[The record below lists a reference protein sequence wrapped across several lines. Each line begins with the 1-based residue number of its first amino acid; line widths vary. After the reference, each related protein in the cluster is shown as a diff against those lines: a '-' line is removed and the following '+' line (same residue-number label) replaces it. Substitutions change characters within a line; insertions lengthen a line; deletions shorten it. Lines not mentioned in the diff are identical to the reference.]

1 MICLNTTL
9 KEFKKNKDFYIN
21 EKLNI
26 EDTPIYLN
34 GVRVYP

>member
-9 KEFKKNKDFYIN
+9 KEFKKNKNFYID

-26 EDTPIYLN
+26 EDAPIYLK
-34 GVRVYP
+34 GVQVFP